1 MLSNQ
6 QQRTETI
13 PIKEEDLSIKSA
25 RAPELDAIEI
35 DVVQKQRHLPI
46 SKSYCVMPKINFD
59 CKKNK
64 EEINTQSSL
73 SKANTQNQERVC
85 RICYDVDKTE
95 NKLISPCSCTGSC
108 QYVHQECIKKWL
120 TDVIEINNTRG
131 KYVFPKC
138 EICNSELYLKFFFKH
153 WVQSSIIC
161 KSTRP

>member
-6 QQRTETI
+6 QQSTETI
-13 PIKEEDLSIKSA
+13 PIKDEELSIKSA

-35 DVVQKQRHLPI
+35 DVVQKQRHIPI
-46 SKSYCVMPKINFD
+46 SKSYCVMPKITFNE
-59 CKKNK
+59 KSGKNK
-64 EEINTQSSL
+64 EEINTLGSL
-73 SKANTQNQERVC
+73 SKANTQIQERLC

-138 EICNSELYLKFFFKH
+138 EICNFKEDCKFYNEN
-153 WVQSSIIC
+153 Q
-161 KSTRP
+161 KSKK